1 MSITFSNHGWMKD
14 YCWAKV
20 KMRLKILFSTA
31 YIYWFAYYCFL
42 FFLFRSG
49 KKWFE
54 RRKIITPAFHFKILE
69 EYVEIFDRL
78 GNVFVNKTLA
88 KFDVKDEVEIYPLAI
103 LYALDVMCGECLQME
118 SEINSRTQ
126 RYRTNCVRRTV
137 RVWCVWCVFVMR
149 AAGWPWNQFGFES
162 ENKIVWLTS
171 FYRDIATTQ
180 QLYR

>member
-1 MSITFSNHGWMKD
+1 MSSPKYIDKSNE
-14 YCWAKV
+14 YNF
-20 KMRLKILFSTA
+20 LKPWLNEGLLLSKGKNETENLVLDCLHLLMH
-31 YIYWFAYYCFL
+31 AYYWFL

-137 RVWCVWCVFVMR
+137 RVWCVFVMR
-149 AAGWPWNQFGFES
+149 AAG
-162 ENKIVWLTS
+162 
-171 FYRDIATTQ
+171 
-180 QLYR
+180 